1 MKMKSVRY
9 IPLVITVGQV
19 VIFPYYILWL
29 KQASLT
35 FTLFTWLFAAFSF
48 SAAFGYRVY
57 QTRTK
62 HENSFLSVV
71 YIGMGLVYVF
81 ASLLDI
87 PLEQL
92 PYYALIFQV
101 ALGFLQGYHHAWHI
115 EQKAFRLH
123 AIHHYLTVGIIMVSL
138 SFVKMVT
145 PIIFIAAFGVVLV
158 ICGIWL
164 LFPRTDA
171 DLAKIDQGKVPREL

>member
-1 MKMKSVRY
+1 MKIKSEHY
-9 IPLVITVGQV
+9 IPLVVTVGQV

-62 HENSFLSVV
+62 HVKSFLPLV

-81 ASLLDI
+81 AALLDI

-92 PYYALIFQV
+92 PYFALIFQV

-123 AIHHYLTVGIIMVSL
+123 AIHHYLIVGIIMVCL

-158 ICGIWL
+158 ICGVWL
-164 LFPRTDA
+164 LFQKKK
-171 DLAKIDQGKVPREL
+171 DLAQLNGG